1 MHDLPE
7 GIQVLFVAGFG
18 PVTTAQAASVRLY
31 KDVLSLPLRQEGGQE
46 GGQGGYWYSQ
56 GMEGV
61 KHFAL
66 WPLEAAALSC
76 FGEPCWPRHLPTP
89 QAWLEFDV
97 ADIAAATDILER
109 SEYVLLTRMRK
120 EPWGQTVTRF
130 LSPEGILLAITHT
143 PFLRGPA

>member
-1 MHDLPE
+1 MHDLPQ
-7 GIQVLFVAGFG
+7 GIKVLFVAGFG
-18 PVTTAQAASVRLY
+18 PVTTEQEASARLY
-31 KDVLSLPLRQEGGQE
+31 RDVLSLPLRHEGGHE
-46 GGQGGYWYSQ
+46 GYWYSQ

-76 FGEPCWPRHLPTP
+76 FGEPRWPRHLPVP

-97 ADIAAATDILER
+97 ADIATASEILEQNG
-109 SEYVLLTRMRK
+109 YVLLTRLRE

-130 LSPEGILLAITHT
+130 LSPEGILMAITHT